1 MDWGPDRWRLYR
13 LGLSEVARAART
25 GFAAAL
31 EPLRLVRRPS
41 PKRQLIA
48 PQDLRTSDPT
58 IATDIYAG
66 LFVFAGRALTT
77 GGRSPFDFAPPSR
90 EWGEALYGFGWLR
103 HLRAADSALARANA
117 RALLDEFAR
126 GRGERRV
133 ARQSHVAA
141 RRLISLLSQA
151 PLLVEGADYAFYS
164 RFLRVVAADTRALE
178 AGLRP
183 GALPQRRLS
192 SAVGLCFAGLCCEG
206 LERTLRRATRV
217 LARELSRQ
225 VLPDGGHISRNPR
238 QSLDLLLDLL
248 PLRQTFVSRG
258 LEPPPELVRAIDRM
272 LPFLRLLR
280 HPDGSLAH
288 FNGMGAMAAGH
299 LAAVLF
305 YDDAR
310 GQPLQRAP
318 HAGYERLESASG
330 NLVMTAE
337 VGAAPRL
344 RSSAQAHAGCLSFE
358 LSSGS
363 HRMVVNCGAPLGG
376 DEARRAARATAA
388 HSTATLGDTSSARFL
403 AAQGWWPERLLAS
416 WLLRRLGPVML
427 RGPEA
432 VAAERREEEGALVLA
447 ASHDGYRLPLG
458 LVHHRQWR
466 LALDGERLDGE
477 DSFSGSDSGTVG
489 EARAEAALRF
499 HLHPSVKASRVASG
513 RVVML
518 VLPNRETW
526 EFEAETH
533 AEPEIEE
540 GVFFAATSGSR
551 RAEQIVLR
559 MPAEEASVRW
569 RFRRITPLAGTPR
582 AG

>member
-1 MDWGPDRWRLYR
+1 MNWGPDRWRLYR

-25 GFAAAL
+25 GLAAAL
-31 EPLRLVRRPS
+31 EPLRFVRRPT

-133 ARQSHVAA
+133 ARQSHVVA

-151 PLLVEGADYAFYS
+151 PLLLEGADYAFYR
-164 RFLRVVAADTRALE
+164 RFLKVAAADVRILE
-178 AGLRP
+178 ARLRP
-183 GALPQRRLS
+183 GALPGRRLS
-192 SAVGLCFAGLCCEG
+192 AAVGLCFAGLCCEG

-225 VLPDGGHISRNPR
+225 VLPDGGHVSRNPR

-258 LEPPPELVRAIDRM
+258 LEPPAELIRAIDRT

-310 GQPLQRAP
+310 AQPLQRAP
-318 HAGYERLESASG
+318 NSGYERLESPAG
-330 NLVMTAE
+330 NLVVTAD
-337 VGAAPRL
+337 VGAVPPL
-344 RSSAQAHAGCLSFE
+344 LSSAQAHAGCLAFE

-363 HRMVVNCGAPLGG
+363 QRIVVNCGSPLGG

-388 HSTATLGDTSSARFL
+388 HSTATLADTSSARCL
-403 AAQGWWPERLLAS
+403 AVQGWWPERLLTR
-416 WLLRRLGPVML
+416 WLMRRLGPALL
-427 RGPEA
+427 RGPEE
-432 VAAERREEEGALVLA
+432 VSAERREEEGALVLA
-447 ASHDGYRLPLG
+447 ASHDGYRVPLG
-458 LVHHRQWR
+458 LVHRRRWR
-466 LALDGERLDGE
+466 LATDGEALEGE
-477 DSFSGSDSGTVG
+477 DAFVAAGASL
-489 EARAEAALRF
+489 APRPEAALRF
-499 HLHPSVKASRVASG
+499 HLHPSVKAGRVAGG
-513 RVVML
+513 RAVAL
-518 VLPNRETW
+518 VLPNRDTW
-526 EFEAETH
+526 EFEAQTD
-533 AEPEIEE
+533 AEPAIEE
-540 GVFFAATSGSR
+540 SVFFAATGGSR
-551 RAEQIVLR
+551 RTEQIVLR
-559 MPAEEASVRW
+559 VAADDAVLRW
-569 RFRRITPLAGTPR
+569 RFRRVASTASPARG
-582 AG
+582 